1 MMNLMKQVTAVAAA
15 ATLLAV
21 AAVPHPAS
29 AESSTSQAYT
39 TALVQVAPISAPG
52 EFDGRMKLTVSSN
65 GIINGYYFPAA
76 GAGSIV
82 PVVGG
87 VQDGKYW
94 MDIGGNTR
102 LHIYAQLDKSGSL
115 VGTATPTPYTLNM
128 SNEDLAETYSFVAKP
143 TAN

>member
-1 MMNLMKQVTAVAAA
+1 MMNVMKQVTAVAAA

-21 AAVPHPAS
+21 AAAPHPAS
-29 AESSTSQAYT
+29 AQSSTSQAYT
-39 TALVQVAPISAPG
+39 TSLVQVEPISAPG
-52 EFDGRMKLTVSSN
+52 EFDGRLKLTVTSD
-65 GIINGYYFPAA
+65 GIVNGYYFPAM

-82 PVVGG
+82 AVVGG

-102 LHIYAQLDKSGSL
+102 LHIYAHLDKGGSL
-115 VGTATPTPYTLNM
+115 VGTATPTPFDLNM
-128 SNEDLAETYSFVAKP
+128 SHENLAETYSFVAKP